1 MASEP
6 RPLGSYLWNTG
17 KDIGA
22 AAYQEGS
29 KAFAEVGNTTQAV
42 LYEWSTQ
49 AAHNASA
56 RGASDLASQRVME
69 ETAIT
74 ENTKTIEPP
83 PEISKDGPTKE

>member
-22 AAYQEGS
+22 AAYDEGS
-29 KAFAEVGNTTQAV
+29 KAMADIGNTAQAV
-42 LYEWSTQ
+42 LYGWSTQ

-56 RGASDLASQRVME
+56 RNSSQRVME
-69 ETAIT
+69 ETAIA
-74 ENTKTIEPP
+74 ENTKSIEPAV
-83 PEISKDGPTKE
+83 EISKDGPTKE

>member
-1 MASEP
+1 MTSEP

-22 AAYQEGS
+22 AATQEGS

-42 LYEWSTQ
+42 LYGWSTQ

-56 RGASDLASQRVME
+56 RGASDLASHRVME
-69 ETAIT
+69 EMAI
-74 ENTKTIEPP
+74 ENTKTIEPL
-83 PEISKDGPTKE
+83 PEISKDGPAKE